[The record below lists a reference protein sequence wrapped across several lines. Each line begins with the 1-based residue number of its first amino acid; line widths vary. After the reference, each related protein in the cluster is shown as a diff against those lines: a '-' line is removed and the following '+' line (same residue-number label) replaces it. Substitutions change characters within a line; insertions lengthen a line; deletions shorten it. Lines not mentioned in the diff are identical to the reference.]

1 MPARRVAAA
10 PAGGYAP
17 AMRSLAEIAV
27 FIERE
32 PEMMR
37 LLGAVERCGLR
48 DGWIGAGF
56 VRNTVWDAL
65 HGRDVDC
72 ARLDDVDVIFFDPAD
87 ARPERDRRIEQE
99 LRALCPGVP
108 WSVKN
113 QARMH
118 RRNGDAPYAD
128 TADAL
133 RHWPET
139 ATAIAAC
146 SRGRR
151 VELTAPHG
159 IDDLVGLIV
168 RPTPAFAAK
177 PALFRARAKAKDWRT
192 RWPRLTVIER
202 AAGPSRLATRGPL
215 AADEAAE
222 PRPDS

>member
-1 MPARRVAAA
+1 MAAA
-10 PAGGYAP
+10 PAGRYAP
-17 AMRSLAEIAV
+17 PMRNLAEIAAL
-27 FIERE
+27 IARE

-37 LLGAVERCGLR
+37 LLGAVERFGLR

-56 VRNTVWDAL
+56 VRNAVWDAL
-65 HGRDVDC
+65 HGRSVDC
-72 ARLDDVDVIFFDPAD
+72 ARLDDVDVIFFDAAD
-87 ARPERDRRIEQE
+87 ARRERDRRIEQE

-139 ATAIAAC
+139 ATAIAAR
-146 SRGRR
+146 SRESR

-159 IDDLVGLIV
+159 VDDLLGLIV

-177 PALFRARAKAKDWRT
+177 LALFRARAKAKDWRR

-202 AAGPSRLATRGPL
+202 AAGPSDPAARDAMAGDA
-215 AADEAAE
+215 AAD
-222 PRPDS
+222 PQPDS